1 MSITCTSNMNA
12 FHAHIQV
19 PRHLIMSTETFQ
31 YLKKPKT
38 RNICVTQHLGRWL
51 FDLYLVSASFPKPP
65 GLFLE
70 EIYFYLCVCVYM
82 LTRVCSQ
89 VYGCPRRPEK
99 TLIFSGARVIAVSS
113 LMWVLEEQYKLLTT
127 EPPLQ
132 PQVCF

>member
-1 MSITCTSNMNA
+1 MNA

-65 GLFLE
+65 GLFFRRDL
-70 EIYFYLCVCVYM
+70 FLFMCMCVYVNKSM
-82 LTRVCSQ
+82 LTGVW
-89 VYGCPRRPEK
+89 VPKE
-99 TLIFSGARVIAVSS
+99 ARKDSHILWSS
-113 LMWVLEEQYKLLTT
+113 SYSCEQPDVGPGRT
-127 EPPLQ
+127 
-132 PQVCF
+132 V